1 MIVLDSGYKKNRVF
15 APKSNDLGASKTRF
29 HPNLLLHFILLYSAI
44 YSEKAPLAY
53 LILLGSHYPKLA

>member
-44 YSEKAPLAY
+44 Y
-53 LILLGSHYPKLA
+53 

>member
-1 MIVLDSGYKKNRVF
+1 LGHDYLFFYMIVLDSGYKKNRVF

-44 YSEKAPLAY
+44 Y
-53 LILLGSHYPKLA
+53 